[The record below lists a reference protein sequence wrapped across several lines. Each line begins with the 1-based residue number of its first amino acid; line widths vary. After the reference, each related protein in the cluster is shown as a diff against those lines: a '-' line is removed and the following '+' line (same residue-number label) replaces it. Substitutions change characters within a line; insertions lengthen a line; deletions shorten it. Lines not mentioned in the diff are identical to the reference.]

1 MSSTLSFS
9 GQSGEAQ
16 PVVVAVNPARR
27 GQPAEQFSLLLSNVQ
42 AQGRAVTL
50 LKQGTA
56 GVTLPGVPT
65 SLDPSA
71 QPPGLRR
78 LFLPYLQP

>member
-9 GQSGEAQ
+9 GQSGQAQ
-16 PVVVAVNPARR
+16 LVVVAVNPERR
-27 GQPAEQFSLLLSNVQ
+27 GQPAEQFSLVLSNVQ

-50 LKQGTA
+50 LNQGTA
-56 GVTLPGVPT
+56 GVTLPGAPT
-65 SLDPSA
+65 SLDPGE